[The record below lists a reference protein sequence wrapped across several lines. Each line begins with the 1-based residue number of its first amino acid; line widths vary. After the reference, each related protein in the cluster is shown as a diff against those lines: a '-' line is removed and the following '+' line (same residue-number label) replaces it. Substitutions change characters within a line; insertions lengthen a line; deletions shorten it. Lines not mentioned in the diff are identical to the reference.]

1 MNKCN
6 VFFPTSVTAEAQ
18 KEREDWNTESR
29 KAMSLEFPWP
39 RSKHF
44 WLMRGHFP
52 RMRTSEHFPV
62 SLRKG
67 WMLRSWK
74 CLALFCQTHEH
85 TIWDAGGSGFT
96 KIISKKGKPVIKVG
110 CPPVRLSGPKNSI
123 SYGLRTFG
131 RQLGAFVSA
140 SNTVQWRALIAWNTG
155 FIMGRFL
162 NLNLRE
168 CISTELKEEES
179 VAPRAYS

>member
-1 MNKCN
+1 MQCILPNFRNCWSPKGKGGLEYRKQKGN
-6 VFFPTSVTAEAQ
+6 VS
-18 KEREDWNTESR
+18 
-29 KAMSLEFPWP
+29 
-39 RSKHF
+39 
-44 WLMRGHFP
+44 G
-52 RMRTSEHFPV
+52 V
-62 SLRKG
+62 SLAKIKAFLTHEGPFPKDENKWTFPCLSQKG
-67 WMLRSWK
+67 MNAEILK
-74 CLALFCQTHEH
+74 MPCYIFCQTHEH

-131 RQLGAFVSA
+131 RQLGAFLSA